1 MDSCERVFVKIIY
14 ILIMIYG
21 LCIFIFST
29 IQISKDY
36 GYKNILSL
44 IENFV
49 IYLEESN
56 EYCDKYISD
65 IKSSIK
71 LTKAKTILNLLFNIY
86 RVIYSFIRIKNLDKN
101 CKIGILFFLILF
113 SEHIIVL
120 SLTSAVVNEYDFK
133 DYYHFDICFTS
144 YNQKII
150 IEDESFKEEQNNS
163 NYVRK
168 LDLVIISLN
177 AISSGIMVFLGWMQL
192 KPDCNASNLVETDFF
207 LNWDSLVDCTGNSE
221 IKYQNNRLTE
231 ENNYLRNDIKNLKN
245 EIKNLKKQKDIDESN
260 YNNEKIK
267 LKDEILVINNK
278 NYKNF
283 KNEKTLSKEIDNLKE
298 SNDNLEKEI
307 EKLKFSKQMVNNDFE
322 KIENKLIHENIELKQ
337 LNVIQFYVN
346 KKIMSRDYNKD
357 NYIQKIFLKELKEIK
372 NNCGLN
378 VDSDNFEEICLY
390 YIKSKLIENL
400 TDLKTKNIFSN
411 PVITQDGKTYEK
423 ENINKS
429 NNCVEN
435 KLVVEICKILKESRD
450 ELTFENFKKIKKL
463 LISKETGNYYKNPIV
478 IVLGVNKGETIENNN
493 MVFGYKN
500 KVIKNIIEDIK

>member
-168 LDLVIISLN
+168 LNLVIISLN

-207 LNWDSLVDCTGNSE
+207 LNWDS
-221 IKYQNNRLTE
+221 
-231 ENNYLRNDIKNLKN
+231 
-245 EIKNLKKQKDIDESN
+245 
-260 YNNEKIK
+260 
-267 LKDEILVINNK
+267 
-278 NYKNF
+278 
-283 KNEKTLSKEIDNLKE
+283 
-298 SNDNLEKEI
+298 
-307 EKLKFSKQMVNNDFE
+307 
-322 KIENKLIHENIELKQ
+322 
-337 LNVIQFYVN
+337 
-346 KKIMSRDYNKD
+346 
-357 NYIQKIFLKELKEIK
+357 
-372 NNCGLN
+372 
-378 VDSDNFEEICLY
+378 
-390 YIKSKLIENL
+390 
-400 TDLKTKNIFSN
+400 
-411 PVITQDGKTYEK
+411 
-423 ENINKS
+423 
-429 NNCVEN
+429 
-435 KLVVEICKILKESRD
+435 
-450 ELTFENFKKIKKL
+450 
-463 LISKETGNYYKNPIV
+463 
-478 IVLGVNKGETIENNN
+478 
-493 MVFGYKN
+493 
-500 KVIKNIIEDIK
+500 